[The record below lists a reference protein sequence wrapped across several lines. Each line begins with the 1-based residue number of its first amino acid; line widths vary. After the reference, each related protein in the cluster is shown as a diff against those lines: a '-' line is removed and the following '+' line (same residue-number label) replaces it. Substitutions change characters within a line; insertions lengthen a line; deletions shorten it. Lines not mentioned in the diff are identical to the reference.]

1 MRPNEIAELIG
12 FAAVADH
19 KSFRRAAEKLNLTPS
34 TLSHSL
40 RSLEERLG
48 VRLLNRTT
56 RSVGLTDAGLALLEQ
71 VRPALRQLDAAVEG
85 VNAFSPAPRGTVRLN
100 VPHLAAAMVF
110 GRRLGDFAR
119 AYPGI
124 VLDIATD
131 DRFVDIVAQGFDA
144 GIRLGESV
152 DQDMVAVR
160 VTAPLRNIVV
170 GAPGYF
176 AAHPA
181 PLTVPDDLS
190 GHACIGYRA
199 SGSRRL
205 YKWEFER
212 AGQAVAIAPKGPLI
226 LDSHD
231 LLIEA
236 ALAGAGLAYVI
247 EASVQDA
254 LADGRLVRVLDDW
267 CQPFDGF
274 FLYYPSH
281 RQLSAA
287 MRAVI
292 DFFRS
297 ELNRTP
303 PEAELV
309 P

>member
-1 MRPNEIAELIG
+1 MRSNEIAELIG
-12 FAAVADH
+12 FATVAEQ

-56 RSVGLTDAGLALLEQ
+56 RSVGLTDAGMALLEQ
-71 VRPALRQLDAAVEG
+71 LRPALRQIETAVEG
-85 VNAFSPAPRGTVRLN
+85 VTAFSPAPRGTLRLN
-100 VPHLAAAMVF
+100 VPHLAASMVF
-110 GRRLGDFAR
+110 GKRLGEFAR

-131 DRFVDIVAQGFDA
+131 DRFVDIVGQGYDA
-144 GIRLGESV
+144 GIRLGESLE
-152 DQDMVAVR
+152 QDMVAVR
-160 VTAPLRNIVV
+160 LSPPLRNIVV
-170 GAPGYF
+170 GAPAYF

-181 PLTVPDDLS
+181 LPAVPEELS
-190 GHACIGYRA
+190 AHACIGYRA

-205 YKWEFER
+205 YRWEFER
-212 AGQAVAIAPKGPLI
+212 AERGVAIAPAGPLI

-231 LLIEA
+231 LLVEA
-236 ALAGAGLAYVI
+236 ALGGAGLAYVV
-247 EASVQDA
+247 EASVEDA

-287 MRAVI
+287 MRALI
-292 DFFRS
+292 DFFRY
-297 ELNRTP
+297 
-303 PEAELV
+303 
-309 P
+309 